1 MMGKMKGFIR
11 DTGQDYRLGLGV
23 QGCALRHG
31 VLGGGKSDA
40 RVGIRVV
47 VFSHLICSSRLE

>member
-1 MMGKMKGFIR
+1 MGKMKGFIR